1 MSKLSVEKLNDFK
14 RMKKLTNKKIADLTG
29 LSISTIDRLFSGS
42 NVNPNINLLKKLSVI
57 FECTVDDFMEYDE
70 DSPQA
75 DYYNNKE
82 TAKLAE
88 SLKDNPQLKM
98 LLDASKDLPE
108 SDLEAVIT
116 IAQKLQKT
124 KY

>member
-1 MSKLSVEKLNDFK
+1 MKNIDVEKLKELKDAKN
-14 RMKKLTNKKIADLTG
+14 LTIKQLADKANLAEGVAAKI
-29 LSISTIDRLFSGS
+29 FSGI
-42 NVNPNINLLKKLSVI
+42 NDNPTVETLKKLAGALDCI
-57 FECTVDDFMEYDE
+57 VDDFLVQEKEYFSD
-70 DSPQA
+70 A
-75 DYYNNKE
+75 K

-88 SLKDNPQLKM
+88 ELKDNPQLRM
-98 LLDASKDLPE
+98 LLDASKNLPE